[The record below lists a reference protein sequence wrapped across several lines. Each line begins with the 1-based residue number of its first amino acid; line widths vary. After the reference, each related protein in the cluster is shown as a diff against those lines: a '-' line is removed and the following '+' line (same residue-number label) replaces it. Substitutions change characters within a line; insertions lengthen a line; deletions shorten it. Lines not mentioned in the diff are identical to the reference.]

1 MSQFC
6 SERDYSSR
14 GEVCTLFPGWK
25 VLRVSGGWLVFEF
38 EEDYKEWRKEHD
50 PKKH

>member
-25 VLRVSGGWLVFEF
+25 VVRVCGGWMVFEF
-38 EEDYKEWRKEHD
+38 IEDYETWRKQ
-50 PKKH
+50 K